1 LIVAVEDLSVVEGAV
16 AIALLV
22 VVLVLAWMSR
32 KTKRF
37 RAGIFV
43 ERNGEEKPQPPSK
56 EDQ

>member
-1 LIVAVEDLSVVEGAV
+1 MEDLSVVEGAV